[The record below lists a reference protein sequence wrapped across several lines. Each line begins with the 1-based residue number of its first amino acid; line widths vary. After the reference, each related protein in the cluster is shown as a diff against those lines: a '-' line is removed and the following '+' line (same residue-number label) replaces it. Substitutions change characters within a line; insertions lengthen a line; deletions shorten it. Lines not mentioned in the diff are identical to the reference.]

1 MLNIGHYPLSLEAH
15 LFGIFYRNH
24 KSEVLND
31 RTNIGDERTNK
42 GDKKTNI
49 GDVRTNIG
57 DVRTNIGEERTEQVQ
72 GETRAGNELQQ
83 GQINKTLVIHQTRKV

>member
-57 DVRTNIGEERTEQVQ
+57 EERTEQGQ